1 MKNIEILYTG
11 LFSPNVIFA
20 LLHLQAFSP
29 CLEFAQIRVPWWHI
43 SAPYMKDKYVNMQ
56 EDYVNMHDNYVDM
69 QDKYVDMQV
78 THPFRDF
85 DFDIG
90 KMTY

>member
-1 MKNIEILYTG
+1 
-11 LFSPNVIFA
+11 
-20 LLHLQAFSP
+20 
-29 CLEFAQIRVPWWHI
+29 
-43 SAPYMKDKYVNMQ
+43 MQ